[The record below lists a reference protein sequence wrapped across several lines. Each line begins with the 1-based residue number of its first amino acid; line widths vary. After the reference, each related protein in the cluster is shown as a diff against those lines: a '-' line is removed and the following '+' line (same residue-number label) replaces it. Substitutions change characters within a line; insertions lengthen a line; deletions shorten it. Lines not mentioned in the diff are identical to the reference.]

1 LTEELSDGDGSIVCI
16 YYEIFKSEEKYLHVN
31 GWQQEQEG
39 DFEKRCRR
47 TKRKYLIGRQQEKS
61 GNGNSIMSEPIQANE
76 KIHPKHILLSI
87 VAFLCLVALYV
98 ATVCFMWSRY
108 HDFKWQTTL
117 ESNSYFSDVDTL
129 FRSGEFDE
137 YSRWMRILTQMQA
150 TWDIKSPG
158 TMSPPPK
165 KNGRE
170 ITKVILGEDYQE
182 ELKNDR
188 RYYRKGS
195 MERSKTQ
202 EMVFQFGSITLLV
215 LAHAVFILPFFYK
228 LQIGFRIRLFM
239 LSMIYGGLGLICFLL
254 GVMETQSVFQTNSY
268 YRDYEDLALNGS
280 KAAILLSSCGLQESE
295 FTRLVEHTE
304 LKNMRTSFHV
314 CQDVELKLIAS
325 FIFVGVGMVYIVFF
339 VVFLRDYCYAMK
351 NKIIPAREILHTE
364 LAMRN
369 ARMIE
374 SHDIAAAEIEQERLN
389 LKRETEAAAGA
400 LANYLI
406 IDTI

>member
-1 LTEELSDGDGSIVCI
+1 
-16 YYEIFKSEEKYLHVN
+16 
-31 GWQQEQEG
+31 
-39 DFEKRCRR
+39 
-47 TKRKYLIGRQQEKS
+47 
-61 GNGNSIMSEPIQANE
+61 MSEPIQANE

-117 ESNSYFSDVDTL
+117 ESNSYFSDVDRL

-137 YSRWMRILTQMQA
+137 YSRWMQILTQMQA

-158 TMSPPPK
+158 TTSPSTK

-170 ITKVILGEDYQE
+170 IRDAKVIQGEEYQE
-182 ELKNDR
+182 KIKDDR
-188 RYYRKGS
+188 RYYRKRS
-195 MERSKTQ
+195 MERSKSQ
-202 EMVFQFGSITLLV
+202 EMVFQFGSIFLLV
-215 LAHAVFILPFFYK
+215 IAHAVFILPFFYK
-228 LQIGFRIRLFM
+228 LQVGFRIRLFM
-239 LSMIYGGLGLICFLL
+239 ISLIYGGLGLICFLA
-254 GVMETQSVFQTNSY
+254 GVMESHSVFETNSY

-280 KAAILLSSCGLQESE
+280 KAAILLSSCGLRETE
-295 FTRLVEHTE
+295 FTRMVEHTG
-304 LKNMRTSFHV
+304 LKEMRRSFHV

-339 VVFLRDYCYAMK
+339 AVFLRDYCYAMK

-364 LAMRN
+364 LAIRN

-389 LKRETEAAAGA
+389 LKSEAVAVAPEADDAEPGQDHLKTTTPRNTNPETPKKHLFLQTNQKVLKKMG
-400 LANYLI
+400 
-406 IDTI
+406 